1 MGHRAFT
8 SPMGP
13 PGGLASTPAPAS
25 PFLFHILVKEE
36 KPLGR
41 RSCLSAL
48 GPRNYMTLVL
58 EGAESLEGPLSPL
71 WVLGFVVLSVAFHFD
86 LADLMIFRLLCK
98 FQRGWRGPYK

>member
-1 MGHRAFT
+1 MEHRAFT

-13 PGGLASTPAPAS
+13 PGGSGNTPAPAS
-25 PFLFHILVKEE
+25 PFLFHILAKEK
-36 KPLGR
+36 KPLGQ

-58 EGAESLEGPLSPL
+58 ERAESLEGPLSPL
-71 WVLGFVVLSVAFHFD
+71 WGLGFVVLSVTFHFD

-98 FQRGWRGPYK
+98 FQRGLRGPYK